1 MTPLNVLVVF
11 YSRYGI
17 TEQLALAAG
26 VGAIQMRGSIR
37 LRRLPDLAD
46 AEAIRADAVWSENL
60 ERMKKD
66 YIAPREV
73 DAQWAKVLI
82 LAAPRDATTEMDR
95 YLESAGDVLRGKV
108 AAVVGTFTDAARRA
122 GLTVG
127 SRPRNLSNTPP
138 APWLTEDGRWKAP
151 VRRRSEA
158 PSGCRSR
165 AKRFGGLPLRVGA
178 IVARV

>member
-73 DAQWAKVLI
+73 DGQWAKVLI
-82 LAAPRDATTEMDR
+82 LAAPRDATEMDR

-122 GLTVG
+122 GLTVV
-127 SRPRNLSNTPP
+127 PP
-138 APWLTEDGRWKAP
+138 QEPVEHASGALTYGR
-151 VRRRSEA
+151 
-158 PSGCRSR
+158 R
-165 AKRFGGLPLRVGA
+165 AVESACSPKV
-178 IVARV
+178 

>member
-1 MTPLNVLVVF
+1 
-11 YSRYGI
+11 
-17 TEQLALAAG
+17 
-26 VGAIQMRGSIR
+26 MRGSIR

-82 LAAPRDATTEMDR
+82 LAAPRGATTEMER

-122 GLTVG
+122 GLTVV
-127 SRPRNLSNTPP
+127 PP
-138 APWLTEDGRWKAP
+138 QEPVEHASGALAYGRRRWKVP

-158 PSGCRSR
+158 PSGCRNR
-165 AKRFGGLPLRVGA
+165 ANASATSHSAWVRS
-178 IVARV
+178 

>member
-26 VGAIQMRGSIR
+26 VGVIQMRGSPR

-73 DAQWAKVLI
+73 DAQWARVLI
-82 LAAPRDATTEMDR
+82 LAAPRDATREMER

-108 AAVVGTFTDAARRA
+108 AAVVGTFTEADCR
-122 GLTVG
+122 
-127 SRPRNLSNTPP
+127 P
-138 APWLTEDGRWKAP
+138 APGTSRERLRRPGLRKTGGGKAP

-158 PSGCRSR
+158 PSGGVPKGPRTC
-165 AKRFGGLPLRVGA
+165 
-178 IVARV
+178 

>member
-37 LRRLPDLAD
+37 LRRLTDLAD

-82 LAAPRDATTEMDR
+82 LAAPRDATTEMER

-122 GLTVG
+122 GLTVV
-127 SRPRNLSNTPP
+127 PP
-138 APWLTEDGRWKAP
+138 QEPVEHASGALTYGR
-151 VRRRSEA
+151 
-158 PSGCRSR
+158 R
-165 AKRFGGLPLRVGA
+165 AVESACSPKV
-178 IVARV
+178 

>member
-1 MTPLNVLVVF
+1 MTPLNVLVAF

-82 LAAPRDATTEMDR
+82 LAAPRDATTEMER
-95 YLESAGDVLRGKV
+95 YLESAGDVWRGKV

-122 GLTVG
+122 GLTVV
-127 SRPRNLSNTPP
+127 PP
-138 APWLTEDGRWKAP
+138 HEPVVNASGALVYGRRA
-151 VRRRSEA
+151 VESARSAE
-158 PSGCRSR
+158 
-165 AKRFGGLPLRVGA
+165 V
-178 IVARV
+178 